1 MQHRTAAALLQTRI
15 LGLKQ
20 HYFNIIMKCSGS
32 EVGKSC
38 RSQTFVVVVIYL
50 FILPISPCCLTAPG
64 FTLRLPCGCVL
75 KAGSPRNAHRA
86 EQLSG
91 AMSLFIRNT
100 QAEPRDKAASF
111 SPFTP
116 PLSVYTVNRTCKLQ
130 RRVANATENSPNTA
144 SLFAGGLII

>member
-20 HYFNIIMKCSGS
+20 HYFNMIMKCSRS
-32 EVGKSC
+32 EVGNSC

-50 FILPISPCCLTAPG
+50 FIFTHQPLLSDSPWVYLAPPVWMRFEG
-64 FTLRLPCGCVL
+64 WIARD
-75 KAGSPRNAHRA
+75 AHRA
-86 EQLSG
+86 EQHSG